1 MKKFRSFAVLSLL
14 VFFLGCGESST
25 VVESSQPVPEDQL
38 RVVLDGLIES
48 GEPLGSGGMVLQDS
62 IQEIRGKDP
71 TKADALSSLFNDLI
85 AEQNPAQVKSKA
97 KAMRDKL

>member
-1 MKKFRSFAVLSLL
+1 MPKFLSFAVLTLLL
-14 VFFLGCGESST
+14 VFVGCGET
-25 VVESSQPVPEDQL
+25 QTAVEATQAAPEDEL
-38 RVVLDGLIES
+38 RLVLDGLIQS

-62 IQEIRGKDP
+62 VQAIREKDP
-71 TKADALSSLFNDLI
+71 AKADALSSLLNDLV